1 MNCMIK
7 CMYAAYIYFSV
18 TLYILNVI
26 LIKIKNVKKKIN
38 KRQVKY
44 TILWLENLQLF

>member
-1 MNCMIK
+1 MIK
-7 CMYAAYIYFSV
+7 CIYAAYIYFSV

>member
-1 MNCMIK
+1 
-7 CMYAAYIYFSV
+7 MYAAYIYFSV

-26 LIKIKNVKKKIN
+26 LKIKNVKKKIN

-44 TILWLENLQLF
+44 TILWLENLKLF